1 MKKLP
6 IGISTL
12 RDILEG
18 GFVYVDKTAHVLALL
33 NASKYYFLSR
43 PRRFGKSLFVNTLY
57 EAFSGNEALFKGLH
71 IHPHWDWSV
80 KYPVIQISFGSGV
93 LRNREEL
100 DRHIRRTLKDNYE
113 RLQLECA
120 DPDDV
125 SGSFAELIR
134 KAKQKYGQGTVI
146 LVDEYDKPILDNITV
161 PETATEMRNGLRN
174 FYSVIKDS
182 DEHVRFAFLTGVSMF
197 SKVSIF
203 SGLNNLKD
211 LTLDPTYST
220 ICGYT
225 QTELETVFAEH
236 LEGVSLEEMKSWYNG
251 YQWLGKGVYN
261 PFDVLLFLDT
271 GKSFRPYWFET
282 GTPTFLVELFKNQR
296 YHLPD
301 LDNITASFATLG
313 DFEIGRLRVETLL
326 FQTGYLT
333 ILKEES
339 LFGGA
344 PVYHLG
350 YPNKEVRYSLNEYLL
365 EHYLTDQIQ
374 ERHSVYQ
381 ALLNNDFTALQQRF
395 STLFAGIAND
405 NYRKNPIAEY
415 EGYYAAVMY
424 AYLCSLGIDTIAE
437 DTGNRGRI
445 DLTLRF
451 TLPDGQKQVYIFEF
465 KVIEGR
471 DGDGSA
477 LQQLQEKNYAAKYND
492 GTQRVFLI
500 GMEFS
505 KSLRNIV
512 GFEWLETNQHDQPN
526 K

>member
-1 MKKLP
+1 MPKQPKKLP

-12 RDILEG
+12 QDLLYG
-18 GFVYVDKTAHVLALL
+18 GFAYVDKTAHVLRLL

-43 PRRFGKSLFVNTLY
+43 PRRFGKSLLVNTLA
-57 EAFSGNEALFKGLH
+57 EVFAGNEALFRGLH
-71 IHPHWDWSV
+71 IHPHWDWSI
-80 KYPVIQISFGSGV
+80 KYPVIQLSFGAGV
-93 LRNREEL
+93 MRSRADLHRHMRRILRENQ
-100 DRHIRRTLKDNYE
+100 E
-113 RLQLECA
+113 RLGIECE
-120 DPDDV
+120 DREDI
-125 SGSFAELIR
+125 SGCFAELIR
-134 KAKQKYGQGTVI
+134 KAKARYGQGAVI
-146 LVDEYDKPILDNITV
+146 LVDEYDKPILDNITNV
-161 PETATEMRNGLRN
+161 EVATEMRNGLRN

-182 DEHVRFAFLTGVSMF
+182 DAHVRFAFLTGVSKF

-211 LTLDPTYST
+211 ITLDEAYST

-225 QTELETVFAEH
+225 QQELESVFAGY
-236 LEGVSLEEMKSWYNG
+236 LQDVDLAEMKSWYNG
-251 YQWLGKGVYN
+251 YQWLGEGVYN

-271 GKSFRPYWFET
+271 GKRYRPYWFET
-282 GTPTFLVELFKNQR
+282 GTPTFLVELFKNQH

-301 LDNITASFATLG
+301 LEQVTASFAALG
-313 DFEIGRLRVETLL
+313 DFDVGRLRVETLL

-333 ILKEES
+333 IRKEEA

-344 PVYHLG
+344 PVYHLA
-350 YPNKEVRYSLNEYLL
+350 YPNREVRYSLNEHLL
-365 EHYLTDQIQ
+365 EHYLTDQMQ

-381 ALLNNDFTALQQRF
+381 AFMTHDFNALHQRF
-395 STLFAGIAND
+395 IALFASIAND
-405 NYRKNPIAEY
+405 NYRKNNIADY

-437 DTGNRGRI
+437 DTSNRGRI

-465 KVIEGR
+465 KVIDGK

-477 LQQLQEKNYAAKYND
+477 LQQLQDKGYAEKYDD
-492 GTQRVFLI
+492 GINRIFLI

-505 KSLRNIV
+505 RSVKNIV
-512 GFEWLETNQHDQPN
+512 GFEVKAVTD
-526 K
+526 